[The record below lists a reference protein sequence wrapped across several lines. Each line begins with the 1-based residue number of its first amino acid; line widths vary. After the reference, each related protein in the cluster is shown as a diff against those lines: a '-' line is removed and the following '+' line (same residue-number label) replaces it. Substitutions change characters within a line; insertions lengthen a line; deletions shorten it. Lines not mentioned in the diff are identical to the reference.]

1 MAAKW
6 TKAQSDA
13 INVRDKKVLVAAGAG
28 SGKTAVLVE
37 RVISRIIDEK
47 EPVDVD
53 ELLIMTFTRAAASE
67 MRERIFKRIE
77 EAMAACPYGSKLY
90 ERLKRQS
97 ALVEHARIVTIDS
110 FCLSIIREHI
120 DRVPLDPAFRIAD
133 QGELSL
139 IKDERSEERR

>member
-67 MRERIFKRIE
+67 MRENI
-77 EAMAACPYGSKLY
+77 
-90 ERLKRQS
+90 
-97 ALVEHARIVTIDS
+97 
-110 FCLSIIREHI
+110 
-120 DRVPLDPAFRIAD
+120 
-133 QGELSL
+133 
-139 IKDERSEERR
+139 